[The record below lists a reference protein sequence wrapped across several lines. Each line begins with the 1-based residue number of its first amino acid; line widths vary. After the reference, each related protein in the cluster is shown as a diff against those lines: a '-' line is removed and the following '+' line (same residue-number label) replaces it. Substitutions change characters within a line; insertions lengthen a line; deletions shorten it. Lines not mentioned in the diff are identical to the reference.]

1 MTGYRFS
8 ALKYLPKCVLGGI
21 SLQPDSGPAGPTEPQ
36 VFPVAAQPLFVAS
49 FDPSVLGVFIFGLVA
64 GICPCNSVLCLGL
77 IGYLTSG
84 ETNLS
89 LANLLKLTVSF
100 SLGTVLVLLPL
111 GAVAGYLGEYLLF
124 LNDTIAWA
132 IGGVL
137 MILMGLQ
144 LLHVYK
150 PPIRSIFNF
159 FRAPISYTVTGA
171 FLLGLSFGAITVGRG
186 APMLLIVLT
195 YIALYQTALE
205 GLFTILVYAV
215 GLSIPLIAISSLGGA
230 LGKKVKEKARVS
242 GEVFDR
248 IIGVA
253 IIAIGVY
260 FLYLAFC

>member
-1 MTGYRFS
+1 M
-8 ALKYLPKCVLGGI
+8 
-21 SLQPDSGPAGPTEPQ
+21 
-36 VFPVAAQPLFVAS
+36 AA
-49 FDPSVLGVFIFGLVA
+49 FDPSVFGIFVFGLVA

-77 IGYLTSG
+77 IGYLTSNK
-84 ETNLS
+84 TNLT
-89 LANLLKLTVSF
+89 LAGILKLTVSF

-111 GAVAGYLGEYLLF
+111 GAVAGYVGGYLLF
-124 LNDTIAWA
+124 LDETIAWG

-150 PPIRSIFNF
+150 PPIRSIFNL
-159 FRAPISYTVTGA
+159 FRAPVSYSVTGA

-215 GLSIPLIAISSLGGA
+215 GLALPLIVISSLGGA
-230 LGKKVKEKARVS
+230 VGKKVKERARVS

-248 IIGVA
+248 IVGVA
-253 IIAIGVY
+253 IVLIGVY
-260 FLYLAFC
+260 FLYLAFF

>member
-1 MTGYRFS
+1 MCSRWDFPGTGRCI
-8 ALKYLPKCVLGGI
+8 P
-21 SLQPDSGPAGPTEPQ
+21 EPQ
-36 VFPVAAQPLFVAS
+36 IFPVATQPLFVAS

-89 LANLLKLTVSF
+89 LANLLKLTVAF

-195 YIALYQTALE
+195 YIALYQTAIE

-260 FLYLAFC
+260 FLYLAFW